1 LKIHIDAYGLGTFEV
16 FYLKEHYV
24 ETSEWNMYVGC

>member
-24 ETSEWNMYVGC
+24 ETSE